1 MGKDGQCP
9 RNWWDWPKFGGRG
22 LNHVD
27 NEGVE
32 ENAPARD
39 EWAEAEK
46 EIDAGMEEGAYAL
59 GDDEDAKDK
68 KSWSSV
74 VRGYK
79 APKATKAGTDNAKG
93 NEEGR
98 YAAIRDEEEYD
109 EVGIQSGMNS
119 DDDML
124 ITHGTPPGLEKVR
137 IDKERKMN
145 IKHAEAKTAD
155 AVEKVTRCLGALRY
169 MGEDDFE
176 QKILAMEDKWE
187 WDCIE
192 AVVDSGSVDTVI
204 NPKRLPGHKV
214 VETDDSRNGAHWTCA
229 GSTKI
234 AKIGM
239 IRLPWVTNDNERMRT
254 AVMVGAVGKTLVS
267 THRLDETGYDTML
280 TKINPRIFTENQGR

>member
-1 MGKDGQCP
+1 
-9 RNWWDWPKFGGRG
+9 
-22 LNHVD
+22 
-27 NEGVE
+27 
-32 ENAPARD
+32 
-39 EWAEAEK
+39 
-46 EIDAGMEEGAYAL
+46 
-59 GDDEDAKDK
+59 
-68 KSWSSV
+68 
-74 VRGYK
+74 
-79 APKATKAGTDNAKG
+79 
-93 NEEGR
+93 
-98 YAAIRDEEEYD
+98 
-109 EVGIQSGMNS
+109 
-119 DDDML
+119 
-124 ITHGTPPGLEKVR
+124 
-137 IDKERKMN
+137 
-145 IKHAEAKTAD
+145 
-155 AVEKVTRCLGALRY
+155 

-254 AVMVGAVGKTLVS
+254 EVMVGAVGKTLVS

-280 TKINPRIFTENQGR
+280 TKVNPRIVHRESGETIKLEKRGKMHILKMWVRINKGTEVVQNKTVQKEEVNTVTNDDKVRVFRRPVAAKANP